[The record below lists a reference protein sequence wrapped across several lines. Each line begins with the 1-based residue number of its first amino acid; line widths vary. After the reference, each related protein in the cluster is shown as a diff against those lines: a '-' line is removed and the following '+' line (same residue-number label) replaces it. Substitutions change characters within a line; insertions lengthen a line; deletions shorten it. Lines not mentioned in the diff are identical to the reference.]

1 MESLKKIGEL
11 CKTHYEKL
19 ILIVALIILGVA
31 VGYLYLESQKEKE
44 KIGEFFSD
52 VGRRSNKP
60 VPPANL
66 TNYQAMLAV
75 AQNPAKLDFTSPHN
89 LFNPVKW
96 KRLPDGGLL
105 KEVKGTEGTLDQL
118 DILDIRAL
126 NFVIVL
132 DRVAGPGYWINI
144 TNEVAPANARRIAQ
158 FATVNPVNTN
168 TKVFV
173 LREVKGP
180 PEEPSELVLE
190 LKETGERI
198 SISRD
203 KPYVR
208 ADAYEADL
216 RFRLDNKNFLR
227 QRVGATL
234 RLGSDEF
241 KIIGINPNE
250 ISFLQVANEKRY
262 TKRREATP
270 ANPAA
275 NTGGSTGGGGR

>member
-1 MESLKKIGEL
+1 MDLLKKIAEL
-11 CKTHYEKL
+11 CKAHYEKL
-19 ILIVALIILGVA
+19 ILILALIILGVA

-66 TNYQAMLAV
+66 TNYQTILAV
-75 AQNPAKLDFTSPHN
+75 AQTPPKLDFTQPHN

-96 KRLPDGGLL
+96 KKLGDTII
-105 KEVKGTEGTLDQL
+105 KEVTGMEGLDKL
-118 DILDIRAL
+118 DILDIRPL
-126 NFVIVL
+126 NFVIAL
-132 DRVAGPGYWINI
+132 DRVAGPGYWINV
-144 TNEVAPANARRIAQ
+144 TNEVAPPNQRRIAQ
-158 FATVNPVNTN
+158 FATINPVNTN

-198 SISRD
+198 TIAKD

-208 ADAYEADL
+208 AEAFETDL
-216 RFRLDNKNFLR
+216 RFRLENKNFPR

-234 RLGSDEF
+234 RLGGDEF
-241 KIIGINPNE
+241 KIIGISTNE
-250 ISFLQVANEKRY
+250 INFLAPNEKRHN
-262 TKRREATP
+262 KRRDAVP
-270 ANPAA
+270 VNPTA
-275 NTGGSTGGGGR
+275 NTGGSTGSSR